1 MNRKNPIGVTSIKSG
16 IITHPKNFGKYS
28 NPVKIETV
36 FLLNSV
42 SLWDI
47 SLGVSLVSD
56 GMNWSIEYMIREKTD
71 SAFGTCSAWIDN
83 GKIIMKKINNEIKY
97 LDKNSF
103 FLLNLKNNIIAILK
117 NRKTPSGLVI
127 VASPAKTNER

>member
-28 NPVKIETV
+28 NPVKVEIMY
-36 FLLNSV
+36 LSDSIL
-42 SLWDI
+42 LWDT
-47 SLGVSLVSD
+47 SPGVDLVSD
-56 GMNWSIEYMIREKTD
+56 GINWSIEDMIREKTD
-71 SAFGTCSAWIDN
+71 SVFETCSAWIDN

-103 FLLNLKNNIIAILK
+103 FPLNLKNNMIAILK
-117 NRKTPSGLVI
+117 NMKIPSGLAI
-127 VASPAKTNER
+127 VAIPAKTNER